1 MGGRGR
7 ETQRERK
14 IEIDRWAWVQ
24 ELSDVRLENY
34 GKMSSYQPESDLGK
48 TALNWA
54 CAKEFE
60 RRTGDAPSWKR

>member
-7 ETQRERK
+7 ETQQERK

-24 ELSDVRLENY
+24 ELSDIRLENY
-34 GKMSSYQPESDLGK
+34 GKMSSYKPESDVSK
-48 TALNWA
+48 STLNWA

-60 RRTGDAPSWKR
+60 RRTGDSPSWKK